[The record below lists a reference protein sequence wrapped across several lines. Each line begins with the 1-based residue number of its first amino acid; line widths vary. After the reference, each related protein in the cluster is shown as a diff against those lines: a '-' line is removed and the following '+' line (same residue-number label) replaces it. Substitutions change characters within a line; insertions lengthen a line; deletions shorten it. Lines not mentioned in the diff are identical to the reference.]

1 MLARRLLVELPEN
14 LKYTESH
21 EWIADNGDGTVTVG
35 ITALATEQL
44 GDLVYVELPKAG
56 TKVSRGGSVAV
67 VESTKA
73 ASDVYAPLTGEIVAS
88 NADLGAEP
96 QRVNES
102 PYKDGWLFKLKLANK
117 GELGELLS
125 RDAYKK
131 SAGVT

>member
-1 MLARRLLVELPEN
+1 MELPEN